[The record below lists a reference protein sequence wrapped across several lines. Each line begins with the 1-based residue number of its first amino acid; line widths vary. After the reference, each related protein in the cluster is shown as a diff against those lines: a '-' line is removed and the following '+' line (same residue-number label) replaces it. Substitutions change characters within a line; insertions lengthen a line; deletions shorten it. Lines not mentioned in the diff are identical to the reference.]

1 MGPELYGV
9 IFGISSAA
17 TWGAADFCGGL
28 ATRRGE
34 VLGVLLVSQLIGS
47 LLLLM
52 PLWIWQEAFPGY
64 RNLLWGAA
72 GGACGIG
79 GVTAF
84 YIGLARA
91 RMGVVAPIAAVV
103 TAALPVAAGI
113 FLEGVPPV
121 TKYAGFAL
129 GFISI
134 WMVSR
139 PSDGISLRLDEL
151 ALPIL
156 AGISFGA
163 FFIFLDQAADEGL
176 MWPLLAARTTSICLI
191 ILTSLLLRKRI
202 FPAKDKIPLIALT
215 GLLDTAG
222 NIFYML
228 AARAGRLDIAAV
240 LAALYPA
247 TTVLLARL
255 VLKELINRWQL
266 IGILAALG
274 AVMLIAV

>member
-52 PLWIWQEAFPGY
+52 PLWIWRETFPGY

-121 TKYAGFAL
+121 MKYAGFAL

-176 MWPLLAARTTSICLI
+176 IWPLLAARTTSICLI

>member
-9 IFGISSAA
+9 IFGISSAV

-52 PLWIWQEAFPGY
+52 PLWIWQETFPGY

-72 GGACGIG
+72 GGACGIA

-121 TKYAGFAL
+121 MKYAGFAL

-176 MWPLLAARTTSICLI
+176 IWPLLAARTTSICLI
-191 ILTSLLLRKRI
+191 ILTSLLMRKRI